1 MKSRTLLATAL
12 LSVTSFYQCTSE
24 HNQIGSPVDTQK
36 AISVREAYNEQ
47 LKNGKFG
54 EEVTVFGRVHD
65 VCQAE
70 GCWFAYEFA
79 DSSLVVDFDEQFTVP
94 KNIGKKN
101 LYATGHFYRDTA
113 EIESAD
119 STQSNRQSITVKFL
133 AKGVRFK

>member
-1 MKSRTLLATAL
+1 MKSRILFATAL
-12 LSVTSFYQCTSE
+12 ISITSFYHCTSE

-54 EEVTVFGRVHD
+54 EEVTVFGRVYD

-119 STQSNRQSITVKFL
+119 SSQPNQQSITVKFL

>member
-1 MKSRTLLATAL
+1 MKSRILFAAAL
-12 LSVTSFYQCTSE
+12 FSAFSFYQCTSE
-24 HNQIGSPVDTQK
+24 HNQIGAPVDTQK

-47 LKNGKFG
+47 LNNSKFG

-79 DSSLVVDFDEQFTVP
+79 DSSLIVDFDEQFTVP

-113 EIESAD
+113 VIESSD
-119 STQSNRQSITVKFL
+119 STQPNQTAITVKFL

>member
-1 MKSRTLLATAL
+1 MNFRSFLSIAL
-12 LSVTSFYQCTSE
+12 LSVTGFYQCTSE
-24 HNQIGSPVDTQK
+24 HNQIGAPVDTQK

-47 LKNGKFG
+47 LSKGTFG

-79 DSSLVVDFDEQFTVP
+79 DSSLVVDFNEQFTVP

-101 LYATGHFYRDTA
+101 LYATGHFYRDTMQV
-113 EIESAD
+113 ESTDTTIPAK
-119 STQSNRQSITVKFL
+119 QSIAIKFL